1 MGTTMIFSRIK
12 KKLTQSAIAIEDWP
26 WRDMFSTL
34 HLRFREDR
42 LGLTAGSLTFT
53 TLISL
58 VPLLTVMLAVF
69 AAFPMFG
76 AFQSA
81 LEQYFLRRLIPE
93 DIARPVLRSLTQF
106 SSKAQGVGAVGIV
119 FLMISV
125 QSLMLTIDRT
135 LNAIWRVRKPRPF
148 GSRMVLYWAAATL
161 GPLLLGGSLSLTS
174 YAVSA
179 SKGWVSALPGG
190 VAFLLSLIQFLL
202 LTFGLTALFRFVPNT
217 YVRWRHALL
226 GAVVAMVGF
235 ELAKRALGWYLSTVP
250 TYAIIYGAFA
260 TVPILLIWVFLSWS
274 IFLVGAVIA
283 AYAPSLKLGMLR
295 YADVAGA
302 AFQLALGILRLLAHS
317 RSSEQRGLPV
327 EELSK
332 QLHIDPLQIGPI
344 LNRLIGLD
352 WVARLDEAESPRYVL
367 ICEPEKTLAAP
378 LIAAFLLEPAGEVM
392 GLWRQARFDKIKL
405 QMILSD

>member
-1 MGTTMIFSRIK
+1 
-12 KKLTQSAIAIEDWP
+12 
-26 WRDMFSTL
+26 
-34 HLRFREDR
+34 
-42 LGLTAGSLTFT
+42 
-53 TLISL
+53 
-58 VPLLTVMLAVF
+58 
-69 AAFPMFG
+69 
-76 AFQSA
+76 
-81 LEQYFLRRLIPE
+81 
-93 DIARPVLRSLTQF
+93 
-106 SSKAQGVGAVGIV
+106 
-119 FLMISV
+119 
-125 QSLMLTIDRT
+125 
-135 LNAIWRVRKPRPF
+135 
-148 GSRMVLYWAAATL
+148 
-161 GPLLLGGSLSLTS
+161 
-174 YAVSA
+174 
-179 SKGWVSALPGG
+179 
-190 VAFLLSLIQFLL
+190 
-202 LTFGLTALFRFVPNT
+202 
-217 YVRWRHALL
+217 
-226 GAVVAMVGF
+226 MVGF

-260 TVPILLIWVFLSWS
+260 TVPILLIWVFVSWS